1 MPRTARR
8 KRSLSSEEDIAITY
22 YSKHRC
28 VDKEYSSVSD
38 NRHFKRYS
46 SRSRSRER
54 RRHNR
59 RCSRNRSHSARRSD
73 RKSRRLKHRHDH
85 STVSTVRDEIP
96 RLSKFP
102 NNVQNICIDR
112 IVVQSQAKWITTVQN
127 PSQNLIPEFK

>member
-8 KRSLSSEEDIAITY
+8 KRSLSSEEDISITY

-96 RLSKFP
+96 PLSKFP
-102 NNVQNICIDR
+102 NNVKAMYRSNR
-112 IVVQSQAKWITTVQN
+112 RPKSSQGNNNGTKSITE
-127 PSQNLIPEFK
+127 PYS